1 MHALSNVSLTVG
13 IAKSAEQF
21 KFTKL
26 KKGNYLDPFT
36 LKQNSYRREHDYNGC
51 RFSFGILAES
61 VLRDDNKNTETIAP
75 SGHQVY
81 HKRQR

>member
-1 MHALSNVSLTVG
+1 MYALLNVSLTVG

-26 KKGNYLDPFT
+26 KKENYLDPFT
-36 LKQNSYRREHDYNGC
+36 LKQNSYRRNDYNGC

-61 VLRDDNKNTETIAP
+61 VLRDDNKTTETIAP

-81 HKRQR
+81 LKRQR